1 MIHTNKH
8 FSCKLMSNKDINL
21 IKIAV
26 SEIDNGKAK
35 TSFRVPLKRL
45 SGELR
50 RRGNKSVPGNRNM

>member
-1 MIHTNKH
+1 
-8 FSCKLMSNKDINL
+8 MSNKDINL

>member
-8 FSCKLMSNKDINL
+8 FSCKLMSNKDIKL

-26 SEIDNGKAK
+26 SETDNGKAK
-35 TSFRVPLKRL
+35 TSFSPLKGL
-45 SGELR
+45 SGGLG